1 MPILRGRLVIMVV
14 RDLLPLRVVAVSG
27 PSMVPTLHHGDVV
40 LAHRTR
46 RVAAGDV
53 VLARFRSMP
62 DRLVVKRVVRGVDD
76 GWWLASD
83 NVFAG
88 GDSAV
93 HGVADVEARVV
104 LRLRG
109 RGPRLLPGA

>member
-1 MPILRGRLVIMVV
+1 MWRT
-14 RDLLPLRVVAVSG
+14 LLPLRVVEVSG

-40 LAHRTR
+40 LVR
-46 RVAAGDV
+46 RAGRRGRVSAGDV

-62 DRLVVKRVVRGVDD
+62 DRLVVKRVVRQVDD

-83 NVFAG
+83 NTFAG
-88 GDSAV
+88 GGSEL
-93 HGVADVEARVV
+93 HGVADVEAQVV

-109 RGPRLLPGA
+109 PGPRFLARQ